1 MGDRE
6 HRLTIPAVIEKIE
19 DACNFVATQ
28 ADAIGL
34 DDEAV
39 YHCHLSVEEV
49 LTNIIEHGYDYAGA
63 DAVIDVVCKTTS
75 GVFIITV
82 IDDAEAFD
90 PLSLSDPDPAKPLI
104 EREGG
109 GWGVFF
115 VKKYMDRV
123 SYHYAGNRNHFV
135 MEKSLT

>member
-6 HRLTIPAVIEKIE
+6 NRLTISAVIEKIE
-19 DACNFVATQ
+19 DACDFVSAQ
-28 ADAIGL
+28 ASAVGL
-34 DDEAV
+34 DDEAI

-49 LTNIIEHGYDYAGA
+49 LTNVIEHGYQYAGE
-63 DAVIDVVCKTTS
+63 DAVIDVVCKATS
-75 GVFIITV
+75 DVFIITV
-82 IDDAEAFD
+82 IDDAEAFN

-123 SYHYAGNRNHFV
+123 SYYYAASRNHFV
-135 MEKSLT
+135 MEKSFG